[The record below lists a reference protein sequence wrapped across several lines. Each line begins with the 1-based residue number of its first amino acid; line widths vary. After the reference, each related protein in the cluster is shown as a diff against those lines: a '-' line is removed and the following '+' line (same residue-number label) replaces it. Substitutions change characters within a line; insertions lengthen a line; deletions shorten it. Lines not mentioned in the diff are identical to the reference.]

1 MLEQLSQHSGLGVAQ
16 LRKRVFGPEVTPP
29 PRPTAAADRP
39 ARRGMGR
46 TSLRTAIRLLLEQPA
61 LGRTLDAP
69 AGFEDLDL
77 QGVEILTELLE
88 LTRDSPNLTVGGIIE
103 HWRGRPEEHHLARLA
118 TTSVDI
124 PTEGYELEFRGAV
137 QRLIE
142 QRDSQ
147 KVEDLLAK
155 ERLSGLSESEKTEV
169 NQLLAKMCLNSGRPS

>member
-1 MLEQLSQHSGLGVAQ
+1 
-16 LRKRVFGPEVTPP
+16 
-29 PRPTAAADRP
+29 
-39 ARRGMGR
+39 MGR